1 MMISR
6 HWSGIAKPGEADNY
20 VDHLK
25 NDTLPKLMRI
35 RGFNSAPILTRRV
48 DQGTEF
54 LIVTVGR
61 LNRLYSGFS

>member
-25 NDTLPKLMRI
+25 NDTFPNLMRI
-35 RGFNSAPILTRRV
+35 RGFITPASKYV
-48 DQGTEF
+48 
-54 LIVTVGR
+54 
-61 LNRLYSGFS
+61 